1 MHLAH
6 KRDIIYKNINPIS
19 DSIDTMNFTTQDLLK
34 LLNRVEHFKCFS
46 EQDRR
51 AIIESGQVEHYAK
64 KKIIFDEEGENSGL
78 FVLLSG
84 QVELCRFSP
93 GGHQATIAI
102 LEPVG
107 MFNEVAALDG
117 DPNPVTA
124 IAALDSTVWHLSHHN
139 LRNLLTRYPS
149 LSLALLKVMASRNRH
164 LVAHVQDLAS
174 RSVVGR
180 TAKLL
185 LELSQGGESAISR
198 RQNTNNQMAGRVAT
212 APEAFSRALHTL
224 RKTGCITCSSKT
236 IQIDQPDQLAEVAEG
251 VRLL

>member
-1 MHLAH
+1 
-6 KRDIIYKNINPIS
+6 
-19 DSIDTMNFTTQDLLK
+19 MNFSNQDLQNLLK
-34 LLNRVEHFKCFS
+34 SVRHFKDFP

-51 AIIESGQVEHYAK
+51 AIIESGQVEQHTK
-64 KKIIFDEEGENSGL
+64 NEIIFDELGDNSGL

-93 GGHQATIAI
+93 GGQQATIAI

-124 IAALDSTVWHLSHHN
+124 VAVRDSTVWHITAHN
-139 LRNLLTRYPS
+139 LNNLLTRHPT
-149 LSLALLKVMASRNRH
+149 LTIALLRVMASRNRR
-164 LVAHVQDLAS
+164 LVAQIQNLAS

-185 LELSQGGESAISR
+185 LELSEDGELVISR

-236 IQIDQPDQLAEVAEG
+236 IEIEEPDHLAAVAEG

>member
-1 MHLAH
+1 
-6 KRDIIYKNINPIS
+6 
-19 DSIDTMNFTTQDLLK
+19 MNFSNQDLQNLLK
-34 LLNRVEHFKCFS
+34 SVRHFTSFS
-46 EQDRR
+46 DQDRR
-51 AIIESGQVEHYAK
+51 AIIESGQVEMHTK
-64 KKIIFDEEGENSGL
+64 NEIIFDEQGDNSGL

-84 QVELCRFSP
+84 QVELCRFSSS
-93 GGHQATIAI
+93 GQQVTIAV

-117 DPNPVTA
+117 APNPVTA
-124 IAALDSTVWHLSHHN
+124 IAVRDTTVWHITPDN
-139 LRNLLTRYPS
+139 LDNLLKRHPS
-149 LSLALLKVMASRNRH
+149 LTLAVLRVMASRNRR
-164 LVAHVQDLAS
+164 LVSQIQNLAS

-185 LELSQGGESAISR
+185 LELSQDGELVINR

-212 APEAFSRALHTL
+212 APEAFSRALHSL

-236 IQIDQPDQLAEVAEG
+236 IEIEEPGHLAEVSEG